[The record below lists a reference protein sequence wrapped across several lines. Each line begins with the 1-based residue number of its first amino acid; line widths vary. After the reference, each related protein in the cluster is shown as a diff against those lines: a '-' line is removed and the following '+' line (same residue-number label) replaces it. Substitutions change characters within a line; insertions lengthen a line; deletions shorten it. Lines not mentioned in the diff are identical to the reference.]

1 MEIGS
6 NSTDLDV
13 QRCTELVRF
22 LRERRADQ
30 QEISAA
36 LQIVAP
42 QLAQL
47 TGLLTAPS
55 VAAASTSGPTPT
67 CAKPTRHVSVGVN
80 MPKHKMQRSLDE
92 TMGHLYRRGKPPN
105 QMWYGRYR
113 RPALMKD
120 GTIRSKTKNDRL
132 GPVSTIS
139 EAKAQEELRRRIS
152 RTRSQPAPTASI
164 TLKEYYERHFWPDK
178 ERRLKRSGLDSI
190 ANTFK
195 HILAALG
202 DTPLVDIDRD
212 QIQTLCDLIYAQ
224 DKQVTANKIR
234 SHISGLLK
242 YAMARKVITVNPAAD
257 VWVPAA
263 TPKDLFTPT
272 EQHVRA
278 ILATTRDPAYR
289 PAGEM
294 VLFASA
300 TAAGRAEMFGLR
312 WKRLN
317 LADEPTTLADGR
329 NLPARTAAIVE
340 NCCRKKF
347 GTVKTKQRNRLAP
360 LPEAVVETLRR
371 LKEGSRFTGPDD
383 LVFCNAVGGPLEER
397 RMDRK
402 LKAAAQQA
410 GVLLPKGACWH
421 CFRRYF
427 ATQADRKGM
436 LADDRQRTLG
446 HASAAMTE
454 HYTEADLERRRPY
467 VEQIIKGV
475 LP

>member
-1 MEIGS
+1 MGCVRLTIGS
-6 NSTDLDV
+6 NVPDPHLPRLLRLLADLGTNAE
-13 QRCTELVRF
+13 QTSE
-22 LRERRADQ
+22 
-30 QEISAA
+30 A
-36 LQIVAP
+36 LDIYSCRP
-42 QLAQL
+42 TGSPAQ
-47 TGLLTAPS
+47 TAPI
-55 VAAASTSGPTPT
+55 VLITGNN
-67 CAKPTRHVSVGVN
+67 CAETTEHVSLGRKN
-80 MPKHKMQRSLDE
+80 MPKHKMQRSLDQ
-92 TMGHLYRRGKPPN
+92 TMGHLYGRGKPPN

-317 LADEPTTLADGR
+317 LADEPTTLADGH
-329 NLPARTAAIVE
+329 NLPPRTAAIIE
-340 NCCRKKF
+340 NCYRKKF
-347 GTVKTKQRNRLAP
+347 GTVKTKKRNRLAP
-360 LPEAVVETLRR
+360 LPEAVVEVLRR

-383 LVFCNAVGGPLEER
+383 LVFCNAEGGPLEER

-436 LADDRQRTLG
+436 SGDDRRRTLG
-446 HASAAMTE
+446 HGSAAMTE